1 MSLSWAR
8 FLDRAAAIPV
18 TAGIRLCVA
27 VACVMLPP
35 IVAQAAWKAVE
46 KVDAYPIAGTSG
58 PELYASI
65 GERGPKVSLGR
76 AIAYTNFKLTWSRK
90 YENQGGAC
98 VLVSALPKLTIT
110 YTLPKPSKQL
120 PAKTAR
126 DWETFITGVRN
137 HELVHGDMIKDL
149 VGQIEAATV
158 GLSVAGDPDCRKIK
172 TEMTKRL
179 SALSLAQRQKSRD
192 FDKTEMSDGG
202 NIHQLILGLV
212 NGAPQ

>member
-1 MSLSWAR
+1 MNP
-8 FLDRAAAIPV
+8 DRSGIGVRTGNRLCALAAACLMLSPMV
-18 TAGIRLCVA
+18 ARAG
-27 VACVMLPP
+27 
-35 IVAQAAWKAVE
+35 WTAVE
-46 KVDAYPIAGTSG
+46 RVEPYAISGATG

-76 AIAYTNFKLTWSRK
+76 AIAYTNFTLTWSRK
-90 YENQGGAC
+90 YETQNDAC
-98 VLVSALPKLTIT
+98 VLVSASPKLTIT
-110 YTLPKPSKQL
+110 YTLPKPAKQL
-120 PAKTAR
+120 PANIAKN
-126 DWETFITGVRN
+126 WEIFIAGVRS

-149 VGQIEAATV
+149 VRQIEVQTV
-158 GLSVAGDPDCRKIK
+158 GLTIPGDPNCRKIK

-179 SALSLAQRQKSRD
+179 SALSLAQRRKSRD